1 MSAELGS
8 FGSGDE
14 FFDGAHEVPAHSN
27 DRKHVDLF
35 LVVAPSF
42 LKHFFLPGV
51 FAMFTTASWQ
61 RVPNQ
66 ITTVR

>member
-8 FGSGDE
+8 LGSGDD
-14 FFDGAHEVPAHSN
+14 FFDGAHEIPTHSY

-35 LVVAPSF
+35 LVITPSF
-42 LKHFFLPGV
+42 LEHFFLPRAFAV
-51 FAMFTTASWQ
+51 FTNASWQ